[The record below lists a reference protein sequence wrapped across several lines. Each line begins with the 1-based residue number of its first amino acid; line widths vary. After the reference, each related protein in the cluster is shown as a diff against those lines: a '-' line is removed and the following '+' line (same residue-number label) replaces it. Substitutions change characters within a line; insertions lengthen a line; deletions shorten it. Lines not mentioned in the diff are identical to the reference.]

1 MNKYL
6 LLLCLALCG
15 CTTVFA
21 QIKING
27 HVDDKD
33 GMAMPGVTVALEGTN
48 QGTIT
53 DLDGNYSLTVPDRN
67 GILIFS
73 FIGYQVQKVQVGS
86 RTKIDVVLESTSVQ
100 MDEVVVI
107 GYGTT
112 RRKDLTGSVVS
123 VKSEALQNRLI
134 TSLDDALS
142 GSVPGLMIQSSGG
155 QPGAAS
161 NMLIR
166 GANSLTGSTQPLI
179 VIDGF
184 PLFDAAT
191 SGGGGMSDKSGGMS
205 AFALVN
211 PDDIASI
218 EVLKDASATAIY
230 GNRGANGVILITTKK
245 GRVDGSKIQ
254 YNTSF
259 GMQQLPRKY
268 DMMDFLDYAKYQNL
282 KNPNNKMFT
291 DQKTGE
297 MLGFDPNIRTVDWQ
311 DEIYRTGFVQN
322 HSLSVQGATE
332 KTNFMISGSF
342 MQDKSIIKNTDW
354 QKLTAK
360 ATIDH
365 SFSKKLKVGAD
376 INFSQ
381 IKDDGVPTGGGDGTA
396 VGTVIGALLA
406 RPFILD
412 ETTQSY
418 LRRAGVDQ
426 SIIDSDLA
434 SYKSNPLNMVEAI
447 DMKKTIRRTILNGY
461 AQYNILDDL
470 QFKTTIGY
478 DIYSLKDSQ
487 FYPKSTPLGNLNNG
501 LGILGHIDNQSWI
514 NENTLTWS
522 PVFAGEHHLNILL
535 GVSEQGWKSSYD
547 RTELSSFEYE
557 ALGYDNAQMAKNFTA
572 YSSSN
577 ETHYVSLMGR
587 ANYSFSGKYMATFT
601 VRRDATS
608 IFLNNKWGTFYSG
621 ALAYNIKEENF
632 LKDVKAISN
641 LKLRLSLGEVGNSN
655 VPTTGAYAQ
664 LYNTNHSFDNS
675 IVIGQSP
682 ASLAN
687 EDLKWEKT
695 QEWNLGLELGL
706 LHDRIQLT
714 ADYYIKTTKDLLLEA
729 PVLNISGFDKAW
741 QNIGKLRNSGLE
753 LGLNALLINRKDL
766 QWTFQANFSMNKSK
780 VLELGQN
787 GAPIYLPVSFM
798 SGNAGQ
804 QAVILREGGSIGEIY
819 GYVTEGVYGANDFYS
834 DGTPKKG
841 VAVAGVG
848 EKPGFMKYKDVKE
861 DSAITSEDR
870 QVIGNTMPD
879 FYGAFGTMLSYKGFD
894 LNIGFQ
900 YSYGNDVYN
909 ANYIQTARF
918 DGLADYN
925 QMDFYKNRWTLDNP
939 TSTQYADMSFGTMSS
954 AFVEDASFLRLKT
967 VRLTY
972 TFPSRWLE
980 KTHVIRGLKV
990 YIAGDNLYTFTKY
1003 SGYDPEIH
1011 TAQGAGSMTG
1021 VLTSGFDYG
1030 AFPLARTFSIGANFE
1045 F

>member
-1 MNKYL
+1 M
-6 LLLCLALCG
+6 LCLMLG
-15 CTTVFA
+15 CVPAFA
-21 QIKING
+21 QIKISG
-27 HVDDKD
+27 HVDDTD
-33 GMAMPGVTVALEGTN
+33 GLSMPGVTVAIDGLQ
-48 QGTIT
+48 QGTVT
-53 DLDGNYSLTVPDRN
+53 DADGNYSLAVPGGN
-67 GILIFS
+67 NVLVFS
-73 FIGYQVQKVQVGS
+73 FIGYETQRVQVGG
-86 RTKIDVVLESTSVQ
+86 RVKINVTLAPASVQ
-100 MDEVVVI
+100 VDEVVVI
-107 GYGTT
+107 GYGTA
-112 RRKDLTGSVVS
+112 RRKDLTGSVAS
-123 VKSEALQNRLI
+123 IKTESLQNRML

-142 GSVPGLMIQSSGG
+142 GSVPGLMVQSSGG

-166 GANSLTGSTQPLI
+166 GANSLTGSTQPLV

-191 SGGGGMSDKSGGMS
+191 SGGGGMSDKSGTMS

-245 GRVDGSKIQ
+245 GRISGSKIQ

-259 GMQQLPRKY
+259 GMQRLPRKY
-268 DMMDFLDYAKYQNL
+268 EMMSFGEYAQYQNE

-291 DQKTGE
+291 NQKTGE
-297 MLGFDPNIRTVDWQ
+297 MWEFDPNIRSVDWQ
-311 DEIYRTGFVQN
+311 DEVYRTGFVQT
-322 HSLSVQGATE
+322 HSLSVQGASE
-332 KTNFMISGSF
+332 HTNFMISGSF
-342 MQDKSIIKNTDW
+342 MQDKSIVKNTDW

-360 ATIDH
+360 ATVDH
-365 SFSKKLKVGAD
+365 RFSKKLKVGAD

-396 VGTVIGALLA
+396 VGTIVGALLA
-406 RPFILD
+406 RPFVLD

-426 SIIDSDLA
+426 GVIDSDKA
-434 SYKSNPLNMVEAI
+434 GYKSDPLNMVEAI
-447 DMKKTIRRTILNGY
+447 DMQKTIRRTILNGY
-461 AQYNILDDL
+461 AQYDILDDL
-470 QFKTTIGY
+470 VLKTTVGY
-478 DIYSLKDSQ
+478 DIYGLKDAQ
-487 FYPKSTPLGNLNNG
+487 FYPKSTPLGNLNNS
-501 LGILGHIDNQSWI
+501 LGILAHIDNQSWI

-522 PVFAGEHHLNILL
+522 PVFAGKHSLTVLL
-535 GVSEQGWKSSYD
+535 GVSEQGWKGTYD
-547 RTELSSFEYE
+547 RTEFSSFENE
-557 ALGYDNAQMAKNFTA
+557 SLGYNNAQMAKNFTA
-572 YSSSN
+572 YSNSN
-577 ETHYVSLMGR
+577 ETRYVSLMGR
-587 ANYSFSGKYMATFT
+587 ANYSYLGKYIATFT

-632 LKDVKAISN
+632 LKDVKALSN
-641 LKLRLSLGEVGNSN
+641 LKLRLSVGEVGNSN

-664 LYNTNHSFDNS
+664 LYNTNHSFNNS

-695 QEWNLGLELGL
+695 REWNFGLEMGL
-706 LHDRIQLT
+706 LRDRIQLT
-714 ADYYIKTTKDLLLEA
+714 ADYYVKTTQDLLLEA

-741 QNIGKLRNSGLE
+741 QNIGKLRNRGVE
-753 LGLNALLINRKDL
+753 LGLNASLIDRKNL
-766 QWTFQANFSMNKSK
+766 EWTFAANFSLNRSE

-787 GAPIYLPVSFM
+787 GAPIYLPVNFL

-804 QAVILREGGSIGEIY
+804 QAVILREGGAIGEIY
-819 GYVTEGVYGANDFYS
+819 GYVTDGVYGANDFYS
-834 DGTPKKG
+834 DGTPKPG
-841 VAVAGVG
+841 VAVAGTG
-848 EKPGFMKYKDVKE
+848 EKPGTMKYKDLKK
-861 DSAITSEDR
+861 DGAITPDDR
-870 QVIGNTMPD
+870 EVIGNTMPD
-879 FYGAFGTMLSYKGFD
+879 FYGAFSTMLRYKGFD
-894 LNIGFQ
+894 LNVGFQ

-909 ANYIQTARF
+909 ANYVQTARF
-918 DGLADYN
+918 DGLANYN
-925 QMDFYKNRWTLDNP
+925 QMAFYRDRWTP
-939 TSTQYADMSFGTMSS
+939 AASGSTQYADMSFGTMSS

-972 TFPSRWLE
+972 TFPARWME
-980 KTHVIRGLKV
+980 KTRAIRGLKIYV
-990 YIAGDNLYTFTKY
+990 AGDNLYTFTRY

-1011 TAQGAGSMTG
+1011 TAQGAGNMTG